1 MSKEVK
7 ERFLFHYSSVK
18 VQADSTL
25 LAASLGRGVWRKPVG
40 QDTWQRLGDG
50 WDSDMHTNRLHL
62 YDNRAYACTNK
73 GLLQLA
79 EDGSWRMTD
88 LEVTC
93 YQFLEFGRSALAGTA
108 YGLWVRKHGMW
119 EPASHAQSAV
129 YDVLYVPEFIILA
142 LDDGIAVYDRYT
154 CEWSEHKLE
163 TAITSLAVYHGFLLG
178 TTEKGELLVG
188 NKRGGFTKV
197 NYPNLFVFSL
207 VTRQGRVYA
216 CTDHGLFRIGR
227 LYEDITLFSVK
238 LGLPVTDADVDVHQ
252 LYMATL
258 FQGVQTMPI
267 G

>member
-1 MSKEVK
+1 MSMEVK

-25 LAASLGRGVWRKPVG
+25 LAASLGRGVWRKPTG
-40 QDTWQRLGDG
+40 EEQWERLGAG
-50 WDSDMHTNRLHL
+50 WSSDTHTNRLHL

-73 GLLQLA
+73 GLLQLSD
-79 EDGSWRMTD
+79 DGVWQATD

-93 YQFLEFGRSALAGTA
+93 YQFLEFGRSALAGTS
-108 YGLWVRKHGMW
+108 YGLWVRKHEMW

-129 YDVLYVPEFIILA
+129 YDVMYLPEFIILA
-142 LDDGIAVYDRYT
+142 LDDGVAVYDRYM
-154 CEWSEHKLE
+154 CEWSQYPLQ

-188 NKRGGFTKV
+188 NKRGGFNKV
-197 NYPNLFVFSL
+197 HISDLFVFSL

-216 CTDHGLFRIGR
+216 CTDHGLFRVGR
-227 LYEDITLFSVK
+227 LYEDVTLFSVK
-238 LGLPVTDADVDVHQ
+238 LGFPVTDADVDDDQ